1 MDPKPRLAVIYGS
14 TRSSRFV
21 EKPGRWIADRAR
33 NFGAWDVEV
42 LDLAEIE
49 LPFFDEATS
58 NLWAPSKDP
67 NAVAWQKKLATF
79 DAFLFVTPEYNRS
92 ITGALKNALDQA
104 YVEWVRK
111 PMAIVGYGMTGA
123 SRAAEHLR
131 TIAIELQMVPIRF
144 GVHIQGEA
152 FLKVHPMGA
161 GGEMG
166 EIEAA
171 IAPSADAMLTDLA
184 WWTKVTAD
192 ARAEARAEAA

>member
-1 MDPKPRLAVIYGS
+1 MAKKPRLAVIYGS

-33 NFGAWDVEV
+33 AFGAWEVEI
-42 LDLAEIE
+42 LDLAEIG
-49 LPFFDEATS
+49 LPFFDEVTS

-67 NAVAWQKKLATF
+67 QAVAWQKTLATF
-79 DAFLFVTPEYNRS
+79 DAFVFVTPEYNRS

-104 YVEWVRK
+104 YVEWIRK

-131 TIAIELQMVPIRF
+131 TIAIELQMVPTRF

-161 GGEMG
+161 GGEMT

-171 IAPSADAMLTDLA
+171 VAPAADAMLTDLA
-184 WWTKVTAD
+184 WWTKVMAQ
-192 ARAEARAEAA
+192 ARAEVRDEAA